1 MKRVIILLLV
11 VGLLL
16 TGACTITAEETEE
29 ADEINFSEP
38 AGENPT
44 PCGGG
49 GGAGEGGAPG

>member
-1 MKRVIILLLV
+1 MKRIIILLLV

-16 TGACTITAEETEE
+16 TGACTITAEEQEG
-29 ADEINFSEP
+29 ADEIDFNEP